1 MSILD
6 CAYFLKKYCVCG
18 SVMGTFM
25 GIFCRFVLL
34 ALPHCCC
41 CAAPIAPACMPPLPP
56 APAVLSACTPG
67 VSVAANAHT
76 FEVKNISFSATFGGV
91 VGNEIASNS

>member
-25 GIFCRFVLL
+25 GVFCRFVLL

-56 APAVLSACTPG
+56 APAVLGACTPG
-67 VSVAANAHT
+67 AYAVAVAANAHPL
-76 FEVKNISFSATFGGV
+76 FEVKKITLV
-91 VGNEIASNS
+91 PYWQ